1 MVLPRMFMVSREMG
15 SWFLG
20 VMRTLRRAVFIC
32 GDTDIMVPWTIV
44 PAGVGVRFLSLS
56 VRGAGGRGKGR
67 RGRLELVRGCDV
79 YRSSTLQ

>member
-32 GDTDIMVPWTIV
+32 GETDIIVPWTIV
-44 PAGVGVRFLSLS
+44 PGQVSFRA
-56 VRGAGGRGKGR
+56 GKGAASPGSR
-67 RGRLELVRGCDV
+67 FCEC
-79 YRSSTLQ
+79 